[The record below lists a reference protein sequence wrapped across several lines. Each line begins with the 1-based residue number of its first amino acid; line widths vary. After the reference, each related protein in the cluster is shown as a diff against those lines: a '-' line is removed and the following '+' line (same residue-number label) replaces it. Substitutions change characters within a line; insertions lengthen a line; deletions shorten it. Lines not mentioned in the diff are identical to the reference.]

1 MDFEL
6 NENQTAILD
15 GLEQLISSQHV
26 EASKEGVLVAYSAP
40 LDAELAASGFLDIA
54 REEDFTLLDAALVVE
69 RLARLPV
76 SAEVAFSALVGPL
89 FPADSVQRPF
99 ALVSGNPLAPARF
112 LTEARTLLVDQGD
125 ELLVIDVDPSRVQHI
140 ESLFAY
146 PYGKLA
152 SLDGLPLR
160 KMGAELAAAVRRR
173 WRLALAVEGAG
184 LMQSA
189 IDTVVDH
196 VTNRFQFNR
205 PLGSFQAIQ
214 HRLAVAAG
222 KQQSARWL
230 ALRAAWADSEADC
243 ALAAGYVQD
252 AIPTLVYDL
261 HQFCGAMGLTLEFPL
276 HFWTYRLKAML
287 GELGGSSAQ
296 ARAAAVAAWPD
307 AA

>member
-1 MDFEL
+1 MDFEP

-15 GLEQLISSQHV
+15 GLEQMIGSQQIDPP
-26 EASKEGVLVAYSAP
+26 KDGVLVAFSKM
-40 LDAELAASGFLDIA
+40 LDAELEASGFLNIA
-54 REEDFTLLDAALVVE
+54 REEEFTLLDAALVVE

-99 ALVSGNPLAPARF
+99 ALVGGDPLRPARF
-112 LTEARTLLVDQGD
+112 LTVARTLLVDRGN
-125 ELLVIDVDPSRVQHI
+125 ELLVIEVDPSQVEKV

-146 PYGKLA
+146 PYGRLT
-152 SLDGLPLR
+152 SIEGLTVRRLDAD
-160 KMGAELAAAVRRR
+160 MADAVRRR

-184 LMQSA
+184 LMQAA
-189 IDTVVDH
+189 IDTVIDH
-196 VTNRFQFNR
+196 VTSRYQFNR

-214 HRLAVAAG
+214 HRLATAAST
-222 KQQSARWL
+222 QQSVRWL
-230 ALRAAWADSEADC
+230 ALRAAWSDSEADC
-243 ALAAGYVQD
+243 AIAAGYLQD
-252 AIPTLVYDL
+252 SIPTIVYDL

-287 GELGGSSAQ
+287 GDLGGSSSQ
-296 ARAAAVAAWPD
+296 ARAAALATWQD